1 MGWTKGLAT
10 FGLLAAVWTFTPIG
24 DDEGNTKKWG
34 AVVAM
39 LLFLNV
45 LESIIFYNAN
55 EPPHVGGG
63 IPWFGNIVSFGEKPV
78 DFLLDCYKKHGP
90 VFSFTM
96 FGERVYYLLGS
107 DASKLFWSSSNDKL
121 NAEDLYA
128 NITVPIFG
136 KGVAFDIPNK
146 VFSEQKM
153 MAKRGLTQKRFE
165 TYTAKVEEECRNYIN
180 DRWKG
185 DSGDDNL
192 FEAMAEM
199 IVFTATRCL
208 HGQETRD
215 AFTADTAALYS
226 DLDGGFSPLAWLFP
240 NWIPFP
246 SFLKRDRA
254 HVELKKR
261 FNAVIDARRKVDQ
274 TEATDLL
281 QTFTTSHYEKV
292 NDKRALTNDEVSG
305 LLIALLMAGQ
315 HTSSTTST
323 WFGFFMC
330 DKKEVGDLQDRL
342 YREQIDALG
351 ENPGPI
357 TLADLD
363 KMPLLHACTRET
375 LRLRPPIM
383 QLMRNVREPL
393 DVTANGK
400 TYTIPKGAQVCVSPS
415 FNGRNSDEWEESF
428 KFKPERFMH
437 EQEDG
442 SVQVTHG
449 EQLEN
454 GDTHKFKWVPFGAG
468 RHRCIG
474 FEFAQIQIRCVWS
487 LMLRNFDIQLKDGK
501 FPATNFQTMIHTPLN
516 PYVTWTRRKPG
527 TVV

>member
-1 MGWTKGLAT
+1 
-10 FGLLAAVWTFTPIG
+10 
-24 DDEGNTKKWG
+24 
-34 AVVAM
+34 
-39 LLFLNV
+39 
-45 LESIIFYNAN
+45 
-55 EPPHVGGG
+55 
-63 IPWFGNIVSFGEKPV
+63 
-78 DFLLDCYKKHGP
+78 
-90 VFSFTM
+90 M

-107 DASKLFWSSSNDKL
+107 DASKMFWSSSNDKL

-136 KGVAFDIPNK
+136 KGVAFDVSNK

-180 DRWKG
+180 ERWKG
-185 DSGDDNL
+185 DSGEDNL

-261 FNAVIDARRKVDQ
+261 FHAVIDARRKVDQ

-281 QTFTTSHYEKV
+281 QTFTTSNYEKV

-323 WFGFFMC
+323 WFGFFMRS
-330 DKKEVGDLQDRL
+330 VWQ
-342 YREQIDALG
+342 
-351 ENPGPI
+351 PI
-357 TLADLD
+357 L
-363 KMPLLHACTRET
+363 C
-375 LRLRPPIM
+375 
-383 QLMRNVREPL
+383 
-393 DVTANGK
+393 
-400 TYTIPKGAQVCVSPS
+400 
-415 FNGRNSDEWEESF
+415 FF
-428 KFKPERFMH
+428 
-437 EQEDG
+437 
-442 SVQVTHG
+442 
-449 EQLEN
+449 
-454 GDTHKFKWVPFGAG
+454 
-468 RHRCIG
+468 
-474 FEFAQIQIRCVWS
+474 
-487 LMLRNFDIQLKDGK
+487 
-501 FPATNFQTMIHTPLN
+501 
-516 PYVTWTRRKPG
+516 
-527 TVV
+527 